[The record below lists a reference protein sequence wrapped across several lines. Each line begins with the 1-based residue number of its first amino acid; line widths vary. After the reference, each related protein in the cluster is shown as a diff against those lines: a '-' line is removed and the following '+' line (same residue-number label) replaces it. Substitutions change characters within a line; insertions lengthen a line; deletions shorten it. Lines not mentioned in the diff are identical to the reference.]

1 MSGDNVRKDR
11 ARLKYAEK
19 PYVFRG
25 LIKCADCGCAITS
38 DTKTKPS
45 GKTYTYL
52 FCSHFKGNCTQPAVN
67 ENVLFQQIQDEILK
81 KLSFP
86 RDIMQEVAKCLTNI
100 SRAENAYALAEID
113 NLRKKQDAL
122 KAKRSRLLDFL
133 LAGSI
138 TQEEYA
144 DKKNDIEKELYD
156 VSVRLEAHSK
166 ADDEFIT
173 TVEIPAGRGGPRGGI
188 IPEFESRTKTPNYK
202 PATFELR
209 IER

>member
-1 MSGDNVRKDR
+1 
-11 ARLKYAEK
+11 
-19 PYVFRG
+19 
-25 LIKCADCGCAITS
+25 
-38 DTKTKPS
+38 
-45 GKTYTYL
+45 
-52 FCSHFKGNCTQPAVN
+52 
-67 ENVLFQQIQDEILK
+67 
-81 KLSFP
+81 
-86 RDIMQEVAKCLTNI
+86 MQEVAKCLTNI